1 MKTRSPAWKWFAL
14 GATVSVVLS
23 VVATFYLVSAKLGQA
38 GADCQRCLRHKSRR
52 ASAQYRAADHHRAA
66 TGIFVHAAR
75 RWMQMGPFDHA
86 FS

>member
-38 GADCQRCLRHKSRR
+38 GADPALAPPPLAVA
-52 ASAQYRAADHHRAA
+52 ASA
-66 TGIFVHAAR
+66 GITF
-75 RWMQMGPFDHA
+75 
-86 FS
+86 FSMLIPALGLCGAVIVIIDGYTRKAG